1 MASIDIGPHLTA
13 AQLNAILAKT
23 VANATLADLRKILD
37 ALNRIG
43 GAFNNESA
51 TITSLLP

>member
-1 MASIDIGPHLTA
+1 MATIDQAPHLTA

-23 VANATLADLRKILD
+23 VANATLADLRKIFD
-37 ALNRIG
+37 ALNRIS
-43 GAFNNESA
+43 GALNSESA

>member
-43 GAFNNESA
+43 GAFNSESA